1 MRTDPGKAIAAERR
15 RIEAEYDRRA
25 QHIVSDLYAPWQP
38 WTRLEV
44 EQRISVAEAMLREA
58 QSFPSPGDA
67 CLEVGCGT
75 GGWLGTLLHWGVRPS
90 DLHGVDLSASR
101 LEEAQAK
108 FPGADLY
115 VADGCAL
122 PWGGNAFRLVIVSVV
137 FTSILDSVVRKQMA
151 GEIERVLA
159 PDGVLL
165 WYDFAF
171 NNPRNRNV
179 RKVTQQELRQLFPN
193 LRGKIARVTL
203 APPVAR
209 AIARRSWGL
218 AQTLSRVPWLR
229 THLLAV
235 LRKDGSHRGASS

>member
-1 MRTDPGKAIAAERR
+1 MRTEPGKAIAAERR

-108 FPGADLY
+108 
-115 VADGCAL
+115 
-122 PWGGNAFRLVIVSVV
+122 
-137 FTSILDSVVRKQMA
+137 
-151 GEIERVLA
+151 
-159 PDGVLL
+159 
-165 WYDFAF
+165 
-171 NNPRNRNV
+171 
-179 RKVTQQELRQLFPN
+179 
-193 LRGKIARVTL
+193 
-203 APPVAR
+203 
-209 AIARRSWGL
+209 
-218 AQTLSRVPWLR
+218 
-229 THLLAV
+229 
-235 LRKDGSHRGASS
+235 